1 MYKQNSDYIFIFDFI
16 FILKMSGLD
25 LKMNVTNADKRY
37 GFKFKTN
44 IKQIEIQ
51 LEELLLGYGTNVKKK
66 EMTQILFT

>member
-25 LKMNVTNADKRY
+25 LKMNVTNADKRS

-66 EMTQILFT
+66 R

>member
-25 LKMNVTNADKRY
+25 LKMNVTNADNRS

>member
-25 LKMNVTNADKRY
+25 LKMNVTNADKRS

>member
-25 LKMNVTNADKRY
+25 LKMNVTN